1 MRSERSSF
9 TRLTALLWAEN
20 SCRCKDQTPKLASPA
35 ARSRKTPTNLSTA
48 FQLATGRI
56 MNDLREFSQG
66 PEAAAC
72 QLPISPDCVFDA
84 SLVPGTCPGRFLDLK
99 GLINKF
105 LESPDCVF
113 DASLVPGT
121 CPGRFLDLKGLI
133 NKFLESAYRRSG
145 VLGRDLP
152 GFPTN
157 RALARKSRQIALR
170 KSQSRPRI
178 LIVKFS

>member
-48 FQLATGRI
+48 FLLATGRI

-105 LESPDCVF
+105 LESRLTGDVKKLNLY
-113 DASLVPGT
+113 D
-121 CPGRFLDLKGLI
+121 
-133 NKFLESAYRRSG
+133 YRVSG
-145 VLGRDLP
+145 IQHL
-152 GFPTN
+152 
-157 RALARKSRQIALR
+157 SRC
-170 KSQSRPRI
+170 
-178 LIVKFS
+178 

>member
-1 MRSERSSF
+1 MR
-9 TRLTALLWAEN
+9 
-20 SCRCKDQTPKLASPA
+20 
-35 ARSRKTPTNLSTA
+35 
-48 FQLATGRI
+48 
-56 MNDLREFSQG
+56 
-66 PEAAAC
+66 

-133 NKFLESAYRRSG
+133 NKFLESRLIGHLPRTVSG
-145 VLGRDLP
+145 R
-152 GFPTN
+152 TA
-157 RALARKSRQIALR
+157 ALMSAGSYIVPVAFANPPSR
-170 KSQSRPRI
+170 
-178 LIVKFS
+178 